1 MSILSDHKEI
11 KLEINNRKMFR
22 ISQVFENSKIQFEI
36 TCGSK

>member
-22 ISQVFENSKIQFEI
+22 ISHVLKIL
-36 TCGSK
+36 